1 VTKPRV
7 SRRTALEALGTSAA
21 AFVMGPLGCGGGM
34 TSGAGTAP
42 SEPGGPPPSVDDLL
56 SRMTVEEKVGQMTLV
71 ERAYLAPES
80 DIRDFVLGGLLS
92 GGGSAPAVNEPA
104 SWVDMYNRYQGFA
117 LQTRLRIPLV
127 YGIDAVHGH
136 NTVRGAVVFP
146 HNIGLGSTRNPA
158 LVEAVARATGE
169 EVAATGIDWTFAP
182 CIAVPRDER
191 WGRTYEGFGETAEL
205 ATLMAPAA
213 VRGYEQSI
221 LACAKHYVADGGTH
235 GGRDQ
240 GDTVLSEADLRALH
254 LPGYQAAVAAGV
266 GSIMV
271 SFSSWNGAKLH
282 GSRYL
287 VTDVL
292 KGELRFPGFVVSD
305 WGGID
310 QLPGSYAQQV
320 ETAINAGV
328 DMVMVP
334 QRYRDF
340 TTTLRGLV
348 ASGRVPQARVDD
360 AVRRILTQKIRV
372 GLFERPLA
380 DRSRAAEVGSASHR
394 ALARDA
400 VRQSLV
406 LLKNDGQTLPL
417 SKGPVRIH
425 VAGKSMDDVGNQ
437 CGGWTITWQGASG
450 AITPGTTVL
459 QAIRTRVSANT
470 TVTTSRDGTGAAGA
484 SVGVVVV
491 GETPYAEGNGD
502 RADLSLDPED
512 VAAIERVKR
521 AGVPT
526 VVVLFS
532 GRPLILDRALTL
544 SDAFV
549 AAWLPG
555 TEGDGVADVL
565 FGDYAPTARLP
576 HSWPR
581 SMQQVPINVG
591 DAAYDPLFPYGY
603 GLTY

>member
-1 VTKPRV
+1 MRANPVWAAT
-7 SRRTALEALGTSAA
+7 LLAA
-21 AFVMGPLGCGGGM
+21 AIGCGGAAAPG
-34 TSGAGTAP
+34 SGPTDV
-42 SEPGGPPPSVDDLL
+42 SGPPPSVNDLL
-56 SRMTVEEKVGQMTLV
+56 ARMTLEEKVGQMTLV
-71 ERAYLAPES
+71 ERKFLTPES
-80 DIRDFVLGGLLS
+80 DIRDFALGGVLS
-92 GGGSAPAVNEPA
+92 GGGSVPAVNEPA
-104 SWVDMYNRYQGFA
+104 AWVEMYNRYQGLA
-117 LQTRLRIPLV
+117 RETRLRIPLI

-136 NTVRGAVVFP
+136 NNVRGAVIFP
-146 HNIGLGSTRNPA
+146 HNIGLGSTRDPA
-158 LVEAVARATGE
+158 LVEAVARATGV
-169 EVAATGIDWTFAP
+169 EVAATGLDWTFSP

-205 ATLMAPAA
+205 AALLAPAA
-213 VRGYEQSI
+213 VRGYEQNI
-221 LACAKHYVADGGTH
+221 LACAKHYVGDGGTR

-240 GDTVLSEADLRALH
+240 GDTALTEAELRALH

-292 KGELRFPGFVVSD
+292 KGELRFSGFVVSD
-305 WGGID
+305 WGGVD
-310 QLPGSYAQQV
+310 QLPGDYAQQI
-320 ETAINAGV
+320 EAAINAGI

-334 QRYRDF
+334 QRYREF

-348 ASGRVPQARVDD
+348 ASGRVPQSRVDD

-380 DRSRAAEVGSASHR
+380 DVSRVAEVGSASHR
-394 ALARDA
+394 TLARDA
-400 VRQSLV
+400 VRRSLV
-406 LLKNDGQTLPL
+406 LLKNEGRTLPL
-417 SKGPVRIH
+417 SKGAVRIH
-425 VAGKSMDDVGNQ
+425 VAGKSMDDIGNQ

-450 AITPGTTVL
+450 NITPGTTVL
-459 QAIRTRVSANT
+459 QAIRAKVSPGT
-470 TVTTSRDGTGAAGA
+470 TVTTSRDGSGAGGA

-491 GETPYAEGNGD
+491 GETPYAEGEGD
-502 RADLSLDPED
+502 RADLALDPED

-526 VVVLFS
+526 VVVLIS

-544 SDAFV
+544 ADAFV

-565 FGDYAPTARLP
+565 FGDHAPTGKLP

-591 DAAYDPLFPYGY
+591 DSPYDPLFAYGY
-603 GLTY
+603 GLSY

>member
-1 VTKPRV
+1 MKNA
-7 SRRTALEALGTSAA
+7 ALLALLLASMA
-21 AFVMGPLGCGGGM
+21 CGGTATLGSGPTPADAGM
-34 TSGAGTAP
+34 P
-42 SEPGGPPPSVDDLL
+42 VPNVDELL
-56 SRMTVEEKVGQMTLV
+56 SRMTIEEKVGQMTLV
-71 ERAYLAPES
+71 ERRYLAPES
-80 DIRDFVLGGLLS
+80 DIRDFALGGVLS
-92 GGGSAPAVNEPA
+92 GGGSVPPVNEPA
-104 SWVDMYNRYQGFA
+104 AWIEMYNRYQGFA
-117 LQTRLRIPLV
+117 LQTRLRIPLI

-136 NTVRGAVVFP
+136 GNVRGAVVFP
-146 HNIGLGSTRNPA
+146 HNIGLGSTRNPS

-169 EVAATGIDWTFAP
+169 EVAATGIDWTFSP

-205 ATLMAPAA
+205 TALMAPAA
-213 VRGYEQSI
+213 VRGYEQNVLS
-221 LACAKHYVADGGTH
+221 CAKHYVADGGTR

-240 GDTVLSEADLRALH
+240 GDAVLGEADLRALH

-271 SFSSWNGAKLH
+271 SFSSWNGTKVH

-292 KGELRFPGFVVSD
+292 KGELRFSGFVVSD

-310 QLPGSYAQQV
+310 QLPGTYAQQV
-320 ETAINAGV
+320 EAAINAGV

-334 QRYRDF
+334 ERYRDF
-340 TTTLRGLV
+340 TATLLSLV
-348 ASGRVPQARVDD
+348 AAGRVPQARVDD
-360 AVRRILTQKIRV
+360 AVRRILNQKVRV
-372 GLFERPLA
+372 GLFPRPLA
-380 DRSRAAEVGSASHR
+380 DPSRASEVGSASRR

-406 LLKNDGQTLPL
+406 VLKNEGRTLPL
-417 SKGPVRIH
+417 AKGAVRIH
-425 VAGKSMDDVGNQ
+425 VAGKSMDDIGNQ

-459 QAIRTRVSANT
+459 QAIRAKVSAAT
-470 TVTTSRDGTGAAGA
+470 TVTTSRDGTGASGA

-491 GETPYAEGNGD
+491 GETPYAEGQGD
-502 RADLSLDPED
+502 RSDLTLDPED
-512 VAAIERVKR
+512 LAAIERVKR

-526 VVVLFS
+526 VVVLIS

-565 FGDYAPTARLP
+565 FGDYNPTGRLS

-581 SMQQVPINVG
+581 SMQQIPINVG
-591 DAAYDPLFPYGY
+591 DAAYDPLFAYGY